1 MEPTLKTI
9 ADLFQVPIGDAGTV
23 MESHRKAHGSTPDE
37 SDDLGRQCL
46 TDGDFDTAI
55 RHFREAVAR
64 RAPGD
69 VISRIHLAG
78 AYEVTD
84 QYPQALREY
93 EKALRANQEVTEP
106 HVGISDL
113 YKRYGRFRDAI
124 EKLEKATELEPE
136 NPFYH
141 FKLAE
146 ALRDAGEPTKAILA
160 AQRAVIAKPDVS
172 FYHYWIG
179 DLLTREK
186 RYDDALE
193 SLRAAIELSPGDDFL
208 YLRAAVAF
216 WGAGRQVEAIK
227 SVRLA
232 SDLDPSKNLYHGL
245 LGILLEESGQ
255 LDDAHLESDRAS
267 KMDRYDHDLL
277 SRLLDEMNIEP

>member
-1 MEPTLKTI
+1 MEPSFKTI
-9 ADLFQVPIGDAGTV
+9 ADLFQVPVGDAGRV
-23 MESHRKAHGSTPDE
+23 DEKPRKKHGDTPDE
-37 SDDLGRQCL
+37 SDELGAQSL
-46 TDGDFDTAI
+46 TDGDYETAI
-55 RHFREAVAR
+55 RHFREAIAKR
-64 RAPGD
+64 EPGD
-69 VISRIHLAG
+69 IRSRIHLGG
-78 AYEVTD
+78 AYEATD

-93 EKALRANQEVTEP
+93 EKALRANAEAVEP

-124 EKLEKATELEPE
+124 EKLELATEKEPE

-146 ALRDAGEPTKAILA
+146 ALRDAGEPTRAILA
-160 AQRAVIAKPDVS
+160 AQRAVLAKPDES

-179 DLLTREK
+179 DLLTHVG

-216 WGAGRQVEAIK
+216 WRADRQTEAIK

-232 SDLDPSKNLYHGL
+232 SDLDPQKNVYHGL
-245 LGILLEESGQ
+245 LEILLEESGQ
-255 LDDAHLESDRAS
+255 LEEANLEAERSS
-267 KMDRYDHDLL
+267 KMDRYDHDMLG
-277 SRLLDEMNIEP
+277 RLMDEMGIEI